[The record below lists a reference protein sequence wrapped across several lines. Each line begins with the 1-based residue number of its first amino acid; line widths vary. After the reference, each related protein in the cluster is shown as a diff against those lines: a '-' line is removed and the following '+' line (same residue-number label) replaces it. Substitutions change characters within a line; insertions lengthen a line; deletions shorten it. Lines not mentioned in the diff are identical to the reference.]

1 MQYKIIVDKQPSSNP
16 SSEKKEYIIDIE
28 ELRVKGNVYDSLV
41 ITKDE
46 DYVMRRLS
54 LSEFG
59 VLTELEQEVKE
70 PLENVNIEL
79 FEGDNYI
86 YLVDMTGNKFYAEYI
101 VKNDFTDLYVT
112 TNQMNSAITQSADK
126 IELSVNQ
133 KLTSYA
139 TTDDLEEQVTEL
151 NSTITQTAQE
161 INLEVSKKVGDNEII
176 SKINQSAEAVQIDAD
191 KISLEGKEINLTGD
205 NISIVSNNFN
215 VDKDGKVEILS
226 GAVEPDNAEFKI
238 IGNKFGNYMYSSG
251 IIVKKPGGGVI
262 PEAGFEIVG
271 NDGEESATL
280 ILISGNGAYTSV
292 SAGHGILCDGD
303 ISTGNN
309 IYATG
314 NIEAKG
320 TVTGSNI
327 QSDRRLKKNIKNSK
341 TRAID
346 IIKQIKHRE
355 FDWKKD
361 NKHIETGYIAQ
372 ELEKIDKNFV
382 IKQDDTYYIDF
393 LNIISNSTK
402 AIQEQQ
408 ELIEKLQEN
417 DKAKDKLIS
426 ALTTRLEKL
435 EKEVHN
441 D

>member
-16 SSEKKEYIIDIE
+16 SAEKKEYIIDIE
-28 ELRVKGNVYDSLV
+28 ELRVKGDVYDSLV

-101 VKNDFTDLYVT
+101 IKNDFTDLYVT

-151 NSTITQTAQE
+151 NSTITQTATE
-161 INLEVSKKVGDNEII
+161 INTEVSKKVGNDEII

-191 KISLEGKEINLTGD
+191 KISLEGKEINLTSD
-205 NISIVSNNFN
+205 NITISSTNFN
-215 VDKDGKVEILS
+215 VNQDGKVTIVSEALD
-226 GAVEPDNAEFKI
+226 VENAEFKI
-238 IGNKFGNYMYSSG
+238 IGNELTTNIYSRGLVIKDPSRG
-251 IIVKKPGGGVI
+251 II
-262 PEAGFEIVG
+262 PEAAISIAGTYG
-271 NDGEESATL
+271 NEFSSL
-280 ILISGNGAYTSV
+280 ILISANGSYIDIT
-292 SAGHGILCDGD
+292 AGQGISCEGY
-303 ISTGNN
+303 ISTTDS
-309 IYATG
+309 IYAAG
-314 NIEAKG
+314 NIHADG

-327 QSDRRLKKNIKNSK
+327 QSDRKLKKKIKDSK
-341 TRAID
+341 TKAID
-346 IIKQIKHRE
+346 VIKQIKHKE
-355 FDWKKD
+355 FAWKKD
-361 NKHIETGYIAQ
+361 NRHINIGYIAQ
-372 ELEKIDKNFV
+372 ELEQIDKNFV
-382 IKQDDTYYIDF
+382 IKTDDTYYVDF
-393 LNIISNSTK
+393 LPILATATK
-402 AIQEQQ
+402 AIQE
-408 ELIEKLQEN
+408 LIQKDEE
-417 DKAKDKLIS
+417 KDKLIS
-426 ALTTRLEKL
+426 DLTTRLEKL
-435 EKEVHN
+435 EKEACHGKDTV
-441 D
+441 